1 MNSPIKKNEINS
13 SNYKNNISK
22 NLSVNRDVIA
32 NCLGIQPSKLNRK
45 ERVEKLNSVS
55 FSNINKN
62 NSNKSSEKLNNKI
75 DISTRK
81 DFEIGIANKSTRNFS
96 KPSENINNC
105 FVIFNKSNI
114 KNLKKEIQRY
124 DSKQNTIDKDLVNNS
139 FEENNDKNFTNNKNL
154 FIQQFNI
161 IPSSHRNIIKGSNDD
176 ILRSPVKNKIIN
188 NNNFE
193 TSRMNNLNNMSPK
206 NNDNFSMSENNEQVN
221 KKISKYIISLGDSKS
236 KIEKGKN
243 FIFIILDDMILREW
257 LESIGYKRNFMLDFT
272 KDELSEFKDG

>member
-1 MNSPIKKNEINS
+1 MNSPIKKNDINS

-45 ERVEKLNSVS
+45 ERVEKLNSIS
-55 FSNINKN
+55 FSHINNNKN
-62 NSNKSSEKLNNKI
+62 KINSNKSSEKLKNKI
-75 DISTRK
+75 DISTGK

-124 DSKQNTIDKDLVNNS
+124 DSKQNTIDKDLINNS
-139 FEENNDKNFTNNKNL
+139 FEENNEKNFTNDKNL
-154 FIQQFNI
+154 FIQHNNI
-161 IPSSHRNIIKGSNDD
+161 IPSSHRNIIKASNND
-176 ILRSPVKNKIIN
+176 ILKSPVRNQITR

-236 KIEKGKN
+236 KIEKGEYY
-243 FIFIILDDMILREW
+243 IFI
-257 LESIGYKRNFMLDFT
+257 NFR
-272 KDELSEFKDG
+272 